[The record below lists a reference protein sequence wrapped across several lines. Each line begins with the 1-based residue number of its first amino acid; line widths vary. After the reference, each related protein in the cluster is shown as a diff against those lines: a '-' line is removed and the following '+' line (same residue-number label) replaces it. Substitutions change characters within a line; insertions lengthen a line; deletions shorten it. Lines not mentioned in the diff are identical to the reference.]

1 MEKPSVSSVSS
12 VSSASRVERNAAR
25 QLLFAQAT
33 AGTLERGQ
41 NLFHAGEA
49 CDTLW
54 LVDSGRLRLV
64 SVLPDG
70 RELVRDVVS
79 AGETIGMALL
89 VDGAAY
95 PYTAQALDDVEYRR
109 VSRQQVLDLVEHQPF
124 VALAILQ
131 VMSVKLRQANERNAM
146 LAQKNPLVRLAAF
159 LLERSARLQ
168 SESIELTVDD
178 LGAACGMRR
187 ETASRKVG
195 ELCDLGLVERVGQ
208 SGIRIVDKAGL
219 QRLAGRV

>member
-1 MEKPSVSSVSS
+1 MTDKDKVY
-12 VSSASRVERNAAR
+12 

-33 AGTLERGQ
+33 TGTLARGQ
-41 NLFHAGEA
+41 NLFRAGDP
-49 CDTLW
+49 CDALW

-64 SVLPDG
+64 FVLPDG
-70 RELVRDVVS
+70 RECVRDVVS
-79 AGETIGMALL
+79 AGESIGMALL
-89 VDGAAY
+89 VDKAAY
-95 PYTAQALDDVEYRR
+95 PYTAQALDEVQYRR
-109 VSRQQVLDLVEHQPF
+109 GSWQQVLDLMEHTPS

-131 VMSVKLRQANERNAM
+131 VMSVKLRQANEQNAM

-168 SESIELTVDD
+168 SGAIELTVDD

-195 ELCDLGLVERVGQ
+195 ELRDLGLVERVGQ

-219 QRLAGRV
+219 QRLAGRVEG

>member
-1 MEKPSVSSVSS
+1 MTDKDKVY
-12 VSSASRVERNAAR
+12 

-33 AGTLERGQ
+33 TGTLARGQ
-41 NLFHAGEA
+41 NLFRAGDP
-49 CDTLW
+49 CDALW

-64 SVLPDG
+64 FVLPDG
-70 RELVRDVVS
+70 RECVRDVVS
-79 AGETIGMALL
+79 AGESIGMALL
-89 VDGAAY
+89 VDKAAY
-95 PYTAQALDDVEYRR
+95 PYTAQALDEVQYRR
-109 VSRQQVLDLVEHQPF
+109 VSWQQVLDLMEHTPS

-131 VMSVKLRQANERNAM
+131 VMSVKLRQANEENAM

-168 SESIELTVDD
+168 SGAIELTVDD

-195 ELCDLGLVERVGQ
+195 ELRDLGLVERVGQ

-219 QRLAGRV
+219 QRLAGRVEG